1 MVMPF
6 ITDDFFPG
14 HSEDDAGGKYFALL
28 KPNASGAPIPNAG
41 GAPADA
47 DVRRMVISS
56 TWRRCSASRA
66 AAESSLAVA
75 DYLLG

>member
-1 MVMPF
+1 MVMSI
-6 ITDDFFPG
+6 ITGDFFPG
-14 HSEDDAGGKYFALL
+14 RREEVAGGKYFALL
-28 KPNASGAPIPNAG
+28 KPNASGAPIPNAR
-41 GAPADA
+41 GAPV
-47 DVRRMVISS
+47 DVDVQGIVISS